1 MTTDD
6 AGSDQQADAASG
18 PLSAEPAPDGAKRRR
33 RWRAWRRSRPF
44 WGGLLLILAGLELF
58 VIPLYGVLVHGA
70 IKLAIYIGIGGVFGV
85 LIGILLIVAGIM
97 LWVDPG
103 HRVFY
108 GIAGIALGIVSF
120 PASNLG
126 GFFLG
131 MLLAIIGGSIGFAWT
146 PVQAQPQPAAVGG
159 AVFDEPSAGIALVT
173 GEFEEPAGEPA
184 DDDAARSAAESGH
197 APAAGEP
204 SAEPAAH

>member
-44 WGGLLLILAGLELF
+44 WGGLLLILAGRELF

-70 IKLAIYIGIGGVFGV
+70 IKLVIYIGIGGVFGV
-85 LIGILLIVAGIM
+85 LIGILLIVAGTM
-97 LWVDPG
+97 LWIDPG

-108 GIAGIALGIVSF
+108 GVAGMALGIVSF

-126 GFFLG
+126 GFVLG
-131 MLLAIIGGSIGFAWT
+131 MLLGIIGGAIGFAWT
-146 PVQAQPQPAAVGG
+146 PAQAPPVPAASDDTAGL
-159 AVFDEPSAGIALVT
+159 DE
-173 GEFEEPAGEPA
+173 
-184 DDDAARSAAESGH
+184 
-197 APAAGEP
+197 PAAGLDIFAEAGDRPDGEP
-204 SAEPAAH
+204 EPETEAEPAAGPTSGDERVREGEQG